1 MRRVSRGIDR
11 WLWGLIVPAAALDLP
26 PRRRWRRHLVG
37 WLSITSGC
45 SSHPMHSTHRRV
57 R

>member
-26 PRRRWRRHLVG
+26 PRRRWRRHLTG
-37 WLSITSGC
+37 WLSITSG
-45 SSHPMHSTHRRV
+45 
-57 R
+57 

>member
-26 PRRRWRRHLVG
+26 PRRRWRRHLTG

-45 SSHPMHSTHRRV
+45 SSHPMHSTHRR
-57 R
+57 